1 MQTVNQV
8 ERRIGLKA
16 RSHPGYAA
24 QPFDR
29 DFVLSVIRDRR
40 RWRLETILLM
50 NPIDDRRLLGAVIWA
65 AIWLIAL
72 QFGAAPA
79 QAHPGHAHEAAAI
92 AAPATV
98 PTSIETIAVAADAEI
113 SAATEPRTASEV
125 PSGRA
130 IAGVQSNKM
139 IADVPTEPVG
149 QGALPNGTC
158 SGACCGAAACCGTAL
173 PVEPPAHAPPHLLAQ
188 RVFRPESP
196 AISGVDPGRLPE
208 PPRSFA

>member
-1 MQTVNQV
+1 
-8 ERRIGLKA
+8 
-16 RSHPGYAA
+16 
-24 QPFDR
+24 
-29 DFVLSVIRDRR
+29 
-40 RWRLETILLM
+40 M
-50 NPIDDRRLLGAVIWA
+50 NPIDDGRLLGAVIWA

-139 IADVPTEPVG
+139 IADVPTDAAVLAAG
-149 QGALPNGTC
+149 QPHVAELPCRSSRPLTPRRTC
-158 SGACCGAAACCGTAL
+158 
-173 PVEPPAHAPPHLLAQ
+173 
-188 RVFRPESP
+188 
-196 AISGVDPGRLPE
+196 
-208 PPRSFA
+208 